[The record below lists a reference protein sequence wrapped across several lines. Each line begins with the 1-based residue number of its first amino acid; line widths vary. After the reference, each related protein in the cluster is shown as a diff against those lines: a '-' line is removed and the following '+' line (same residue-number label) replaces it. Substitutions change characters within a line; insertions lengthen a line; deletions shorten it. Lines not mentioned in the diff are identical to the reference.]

1 MAKRVVLELGSST
14 NFVYS
19 LRAPQLIEA
28 PLFPPGYFLDPEEIF
43 LTRKVPCDTLMLTIA
58 YFDKGNGKATKY
70 SSLTG

>member
-1 MAKRVVLELGSST
+1 MGVGILAKRVVLELGSST

-43 LTRKVPCDTLMLTIA
+43 CQPFLKMSRK
-58 YFDKGNGKATKY
+58 K
-70 SSLTG
+70 